1 MRKFF
6 SRENRES
13 GASIVEMALIA
24 PFLIILAMGVVDLSR
39 ALYTDITINE
49 AAQEGAIFASFEV
62 RTAAEVRQ
70 QIINSVHNPDLSGA
84 DTVITYSCPSGPQ
97 EPDEFTITVTH
108 TYPLITPV
116 GAWFGG
122 SIDLNT
128 EIDGEIFLGHCP

>member
-1 MRKFF
+1 MREFLK
-6 SRENRES
+6 SENRES

-24 PFLIILAMGVVDLSR
+24 PFLILLAMGIIDLSR

-70 QIINSVHNPDLSGA
+70 QIINSVDNPDLSGA

-116 GAWFGG
+116 GAWLGG
-122 SIDLNT
+122 SIDLDT

>member
-49 AAQEGAIFASFEV
+49 AAQEGAILASFEV
-62 RTAAEVRQ
+62 RTAADVRQ
-70 QIINSVHNPDLSGA
+70 QIINSVDNPDLSGA

-97 EPDEFTITVTH
+97 DPDEFTITVTH